1 MPVEDKLVAEI
12 NTAIETAVKSEEVK
26 ADKVETQL
34 TVAPATT
41 VLAPVEAGNGK
52 DSDYETQTQ
61 VKVDEIP
68 KQEAVSAEVNPV
80 AKVAVAVPVNPP
92 AKETISDEALM
103 RAIRAGLSLDDARS
117 FPNEA
122 SLSRVVDR
130 VEAAQKPAPKTAE
143 VVLEEDPLK
152 DLSDLDP
159 EIYEPEVIKM
169 FDTLIGVVKKQNET
183 INGLKANAD
192 NVARSRQDAHNNEVQ
207 VWFDSKVAGL
217 GEDFKDAL
225 GSGATQA
232 MSLGSPQRSKRDL
245 IANKAAALISGYRAT
260 GQEVSRDEV
269 FDEAARIV
277 LKDDFVKAREKKLS
291 SELESHGSQLIA
303 RANAMTGKAKLSP
316 QEELAAELDQKFFS
330 SK

>member
-12 NTAIETAVKSEEVK
+12 NTAIETAVKTEEVK
-26 ADKVETQL
+26 PETVKTQEVAATA
-34 TVAPATT
+34 TVA
-41 VLAPVEAGNGK
+41 VAPVEAEKGK
-52 DSDYETQTQ
+52 EADSVTQ
-61 VKVDEIP
+61 VKGQIVETP
-68 KQEAVSAEVNPV
+68 KQEATSEKIDPAVVSEV
-80 AKVAVAVPVNPP
+80 VPVKPP

-291 SELESHGSQLIA
+291 SELESHSSQLIA

-316 QEELAAELDQKFFS
+316 QEELAAELDQKFFGG
-330 SK
+330 K